1 MVSTNIAET
10 SLTIDGVVY
19 VVDPGLSKQKV
30 YNPRLRIESLLV
42 SPISRASAKQRAGRA
57 GRTRPGKCYRLFTE
71 HSFNKDL
78 QENSYPEIQR
88 SNLASVV
95 LNLKKLG
102 IDDIV
107 HFDYMDPPAPETL
120 MRALEQLNY
129 IGALNDEGDLTPTG
143 RIMCELPVDP
153 LHAKIL
159 LAASQT
165 YNCVN
170 EALSIVASLNVPNIF
185 LRPKD

>member
-1 MVSTNIAET
+1 M
-10 SLTIDGVVY
+10 
-19 VVDPGLSKQKV
+19 
-30 YNPRLRIESLLV
+30 V

-71 HSFNKDL
+71 RSFNKDL

-88 SNLASVV
+88 SNLSEVV

-129 IGALNDEGDLTPTG
+129 LGALDDEGDLTEIG
-143 RIMCELPVDP
+143 RIMCELPTDP
-153 LHAKIL
+153 LLSKIL
-159 LAASQT
+159 LAAS
-165 YNCVN
+165 
-170 EALSIVASLNVPNIF
+170 
-185 LRPKD
+185 R